1 MAEIDKQGDRM
12 TEINSY
18 PLHWPAGWDRTAS
31 SKRKRAQFGKSK
43 QSQHGSWKTKEQL
56 TVAEGIKRVLATLQR
71 MDVPSDQVIISTNMP
86 VRQDGLPYSGRKGP
100 DDPGAAVYWRPCDS
114 SQNTPH
120 KCMAIDQYDRLA
132 DNLAAIAGTLDAMRA
147 IERWGGADILDR
159 AFQGFAALPEYVS
172 RGWHNVLGVAADAP
186 REEVERAYKILRG
199 KHHPDRGG
207 DTDIFQL
214 VQEAWKQYLEAH
226 GNDR

>member
-1 MAEIDKQGDRM
+1 M

-31 SKRKRAQFGKSK
+31 SKRKRANFNSRKDTGASYRMKRSLTISK
-43 QSQHGSWKTKEQL
+43 
-56 TVAEGIKRVLATLQR
+56 GIQRVLAALQK
-71 MDVPSDQVIISTNMP
+71 MGIPSYQVIISTNMP
-86 VRQDGLPYSGRKGP
+86 VRQDGLPYSGRRDP
-100 DDPGAAVYWRPCDS
+100 DDPGAAVYWRPYGS

-172 RGWHNVLGVAADAP
+172 RGWHNVLGVPANAP

-207 DTDIFQL
+207 DTEIFQM

-226 GNDR
+226 GNG

>member
-1 MAEIDKQGDRM
+1 M

-18 PLHWPAGWDRTAS
+18 PLHWPAGWKRTAS
-31 SKRKRAQFGKSK
+31 NDRKRANFNSRKDTGASYRMKRS
-43 QSQHGSWKTKEQL
+43 L
-56 TVAEGIKRVLATLQR
+56 TVSEGIQRVLDALR
-71 MDVPSDQVIISTNMP
+71 KMGVPSWNVIISTNMP
-86 VRQDGLPYSGRKGP
+86 VRQDGLPYSGRKDP
-100 DDPGAAVYWRPCDS
+100 DDPGATVYWRDPFGPRDA
-114 SQNTPH
+114 PH
-120 KCMAIDQYDRLA
+120 KCMPVDQYDRLA
-132 DNLAAIAGTLDAMRA
+132 DNLAAIAATLEYMRG
-147 IERWGGADILDR
+147 IERHGGAEVLDR

-207 DTDIFQL
+207 DTDIFQM

-226 GNDR
+226 GNG